1 MMRDYFSYY
10 LLPLGVAGHQLEVE
24 QVGLWSDRRYQDS
37 PQIHLETWPSHVQQV
52 VYNNL
57 QSNSK
62 EQSTTG
68 CRLQFTKNKNN
79 FNTIM
84 DFTSVLTRRSTG
96 LTTQTWSLRA
106 RVCDVHKHRGF
117 SPWATWQT
125 DKQACAPTSPPASS
139 SPPARSTSLGSPST
153 TRTATWSLAAG
164 RTMDSRWISKLFISI
179 VFIVINMFKVDLKLK
194 AEAGDL
200 GTYTNNGEWD
210 LLSEP
215 KIFSKYLWAKHR
227 RTLKIWKSPR
237 KFWKHHWTNYRH
249 TWVRRVQKIFCKSST
264 WVRKSPKI
272 FCKAPWSKCR
282 RTWIKKVKNYFAIAG
297 VPE

>member
-1 MMRDYFSYY
+1 MRRDNFSDY

-62 EQSTTG
+62 EQSTRG
-68 CRLQFTKNKNN
+68 CRLQFTKWEQVQHNN
-79 FNTIM
+79 GLHFSADEAFDGTYHTNVIV
-84 DFTSVLTRRSTG
+84 TSEGMWCAHTQRFPDKLTNRYVHLHPPRHLQVHLQDRHHLVPLRRPG
-96 LTTQTWSLRA
+96 LRHEVWQLDVWRIQGEA
-106 RVCDVHKHRGF
+106 R
-117 SPWATWQT
+117 SS
-125 DKQACAPTSPPASS
+125 TSP
-139 SPPARSTSLGSPST
+139 
-153 TRTATWSLAAG
+153 
-164 RTMDSRWISKLFISI
+164 ISI
-179 VFIVINMFKVDLKLK
+179 MSIVINMFKVDLKLK

-227 RTLKIWKSPR
+227 HTLKIWKSP
-237 KFWKHHWTNYRH
+237 KIFWKRLWTNYRH
-249 TWVRRVQKIFCKSST
+249 TWVRRVQKYFS
-264 WVRKSPKI
+264 
-272 FCKAPWSKCR
+272 KAVPEWG
-282 RTWIKKVKNYFAIAG
+282 KVQKYFAKHPEANEG